1 MATGARC
8 RPRVVGRGS
17 SRCHQAPC
25 ASRRRCAAR
34 AATVTPRPPADA
46 ATVSVRRG
54 AGSLSGM
61 STTAWIIIIAVVVV
75 AILVVAAV
83 AVRRRRETKLDL
95 RRAEARE
102 QRELAPVS
110 DLEAQRQ
117 SAEAE
122 ERAARAKGEQLA
134 PQQQQLAAARSRAT
148 VDDLRS
154 RADEV
159 DPDVESR

>member
-1 MATGARC
+1 MAMTPRDVFLQHKYKRVPLSKAAGHISAAVERANASGIRSGSNATESTGGRV
-8 RPRVVGRGS
+8 PRGANS
-17 SRCHQAPC
+17 
-25 ASRRRCAAR
+25 ASRA
-34 AATVTPRPPADA
+34 P
-46 ATVSVRRG
+46 
-54 AGSLSGM
+54 
-61 STTAWIIIIAVVVV
+61 
-75 AILVVAAV
+75 LVIAAV

-102 QRELAPVS
+102 QRELAQVS

-122 ERAARAKGEQLA
+122 ERAARAKREQLA
-134 PQQQQLAAARSRAT
+134 SQQQQLAAARSRAT